1 MNHLASLSIAFLV
14 LGAASPIAA
23 AGSAEDVAQGQLLA
37 QVNCA
42 SCHALGRSGPSPLP
56 DAPPFRDIATNY
68 AEGEL
73 EDSFN
78 DGIVVRHPAMPDWQ
92 MTGDQARELA
102 AFVMSL
108 ANEP

>member
-1 MNHLASLSIAFLV
+1 MNQLASLIIALLV
-14 LGAASPIAA
+14 LGAASPFAA
-23 AGSAEDVAQGQLLA
+23 AGSAEDIAEGRRLA
-37 QVNCA
+37 KLNCA
-42 SCHALGRSGPSPLP
+42 TCHALEHSGPSPLAE
-56 DAPPFRDIATNY
+56 APPFRDIATNY
-68 AEGEL
+68 AAGEL